1 MNTQSLVRVTLGLS
15 CIFNLGAA
23 YLIAFP
29 SSYMG
34 QVFEL
39 PQNVPPLYAGLLS
52 FVVLM
57 FGVIYGWLARQT
69 DIDQPLLFVGG
80 FGKVC
85 FFSLITITWLLGN
98 ASGKFAI
105 LGTGD
110 LVFGTI
116 WLMWLFSNR
125 THTNAQQNS

>member
-57 FGVIYGWLARQT
+57 FGVIYGWLARQI
-69 DIDQPLLFVGG
+69 DMDQPLLFVGG
-80 FGKVC
+80 FGKLC
-85 FFSLITITWLLGN
+85 FFSLIAITWLLGN
-98 ASGKFAI
+98 ASGKFTI

-110 LVFGTI
+110 LIFGSI
-116 WLMWLFSNR
+116 WLGWLYSNR
-125 THTNAQQNS
+125 IQTNA